1 MDYLAAMRAFVRAV
15 DLGSFSK
22 AAEEMDV
29 KASTVSRFVG
39 ALEEDLGAALL
50 NRSTRAL
57 HLTEAG
63 AAFYERATAILSDVE
78 DARSATT
85 ALNSRPQGLLR
96 VGLPGAFGRRHVVP
110 HLKDFCALYPD
121 ILLDLSLTE
130 TTVDLIE
137 SGIDVAIRIGALPD
151 SSLVARRLA
160 GHERRL
166 VASPDYLER
175 RGAPREPA
183 DLSDHDCLLFTI
195 QRREDVWFHRP
206 HAAASDA
213 LAVRIRGRVRA
224 NDSDALLQAARD
236 GLGVA
241 LLPTWI
247 ITDDVRSGR
256 LRTLITGSRWFIAPG
271 AEPAIHGVYAPKKT
285 VSPKVRAFLD
295 FIRERFGS
303 PPYWE
308 TAVAEGGGEGVQST
322 LPHGR
327 AQTG

>member
-22 AAEEMDV
+22 AADEMDV
-29 KASTVSRFVG
+29 KASTVSRFVS
-39 ALEEDLGAALL
+39 ALEDDLGAALL

-57 HLTEAG
+57 RLTEAG
-63 AAFYERATAILSDVE
+63 AAFYERAAAILDDVE
-78 DARSATT
+78 EARSTTT

-96 VGLPGAFGRRHVVP
+96 LGLPGAFGRRHVVP

-121 ILLDLSLTE
+121 IRLDLSLTE
-130 TTVDLIE
+130 TTVDLIDA
-137 SGIDVAIRIGALPD
+137 GIDVAIRIGALPD
-151 SSLVARRLA
+151 STLVARRLA

-166 VASPDYLER
+166 VASADYLAR
-175 RGAPREPA
+175 RGVPREPA
-183 DLSDHDCLLFTI
+183 DLSNHQCLLFAI
-195 QRREDVWFHRP
+195 QPREDAWFHRP
-206 HAAASDA
+206 HGAASEDA
-213 LAVRIRGRVRA
+213 LPVRIGGRVRA
-224 NDSDALLQAARD
+224 NDSDALLQAACD

-241 LLPTWI
+241 LLPTWSI
-247 ITDDVRSGR
+247 VDDVRAGR
-256 LRTLITGSRWFIAPG
+256 LQTLITGSRWFIAPG

-308 TAVAEGGGEGVQST
+308 TAVAEAGGPTQ
-322 LPHGR
+322 
-327 AQTG
+327 AAA